1 MVSNEKGEQTL
12 VSQTGGPHSVETRT
26 YMVLGTPFEVDKRY
40 EILNPVGTGAYGLVC
55 EALDTTTGEKVAIKK
70 IERAFEHAT
79 FTKRTLRE
87 LKILRLLQ
95 HENIIGVKSIQLPIN
110 RENFNDLYLIC
121 ELMETDLT
129 TIIKSD

>member
-1 MVSNEKGEQTL
+1 MVSKNKEDTL
-12 VSQTGGPHSVETRT
+12 KSQTAGPHSVETKT

-55 EALDTTTGEKVAIKK
+55 EALDTATGEKVAIKK
-70 IERAFEHAT
+70 IERAFEHTT

-95 HENIIGVKSIQLPIN
+95 HENIIAVRSIQLPAS
-110 RENFNDLYLIC
+110 RQEFNDLYLVC